1 MSERTLAGDNPAP
14 KRAPGRNIVL
24 CTDGTGNSASA
35 ASKSN
40 VWRLYQALQLN
51 SPDQI
56 AFYVRGV
63 GTSGIKVLQILGGV
77 FGFGLASNVRT
88 LYQFLCENY
97 RPPSASYEGDR
108 IYIFGFSRGAFTAR
122 LLAGLITHCGILDP
136 SRQIRKGNKT
146 LAISSKQGMRHAV
159 RIAYASLR
167 IAATPHS
174 PLPTRITRW
183 LRDLCTDRVPQC
195 EKFWEQYSYP
205 ADLHPLRDNQVQTG
219 PIEALGVWD
228 TVSAYGMPIT
238 ELSIM
243 LDKAIF
249 AHRFEDHVLH
259 PSINR
264 AFHALAIDDERY
276 SFHPIVFDENVE
288 TDPTRI
294 TQVWFPG
301 MHSDVGGGYPDAS
314 LALVSLNWMI
324 DCVKRNGQGVGLD
337 FNPIAEQSLEAG
349 ASCLGPMHNSRSGP
363 AIYYRL
369 APRIIATMAA
379 HKHPETPLVA
389 MPKIHRGVFDR
400 IRQGVGGYAPL
411 CIPTRYEV
419 VEHNGSVSAC
429 AAVETQMELSL
440 RGARQERV
448 LDQIFWRRCM
458 YLFSSAVTILLFAVP
473 LLAGDNQVC
482 ATGILT
488 QLTPSFTH
496 HFLHGWCSNPQWVL
510 ILGSL
515 LIGTALWSI
524 KVKTNTDQNAEF
536 AWQHLR
542 PGNRDK
548 PGPEPSAFEWLSGR
562 LRNNPSAVKL
572 YRVTTAWITPYLA
585 LVGFLYCLVK
595 WGIPAL
601 WSTLTTFV
609 LWVGDGLLAML
620 HWLPLL

>member
-1 MSERTLAGDNPAP
+1 MSKNKAQVGHPTLERQ
-14 KRAPGRNIVL
+14 PGRNIIL

-35 ASKSN
+35 ATKSN

-51 SPDQI
+51 SSDQV
-56 AFYVRGV
+56 AFYIRGV
-63 GTSGIKVLQILGGV
+63 GTSGIKILQILGGV
-77 FGFGLASNVRT
+77 FGFGLASNVRA

-97 RPPSASYEGDR
+97 QPPSSSYEGDR

-122 LLAGLITHCGILDP
+122 LLAGLIANCGILDP
-136 SRQIRKGNKT
+136 SKEIRKGNKS

-167 IAATPHS
+167 IAATPNS
-174 PLPTRITRW
+174 PIPTRIARW
-183 LRDLCTDRVPQC
+183 LRDVFTQRTPNC
-195 EKFWEQYSYP
+195 EQFCQRYCYP
-205 ADLHPLRDNQVQTG
+205 AELHPKRENGVQTG
-219 PIEALGVWD
+219 PIEVIGVWD

-294 TQVWFPG
+294 IQVWFPG

-314 LALVSLNWMI
+314 LALLSLNWMM
-324 DCVKRNGQGVGLD
+324 DSVKRNGQGVGLD
-337 FNPIAEQSLEAG
+337 FNPIAEQNMQAG
-349 ASCLGPMHNSRSGP
+349 ASSFGPMHNSRSGP

-369 APRIIATMAA
+369 APRILAAMAA
-379 HKHPETPLVA
+379 HKHPETPLVTL
-389 MPKIHRGVFDR
+389 PKIHRSVFDR

-411 CIPTRYEV
+411 CIPTHYEV
-419 VEHNGSVSAC
+419 VEHNGSVSTC
-429 AAVETQMELSL
+429 AAVETPIELSL

-458 YLFSSAVTILLFAVP
+458 YLFSSAVTVA
-473 LLAGDNQVC
+473 LLAIPIVTGNDQTC
-482 ATGILT
+482 ASGLLT
-488 QLTPSFTH
+488 QLTPNFTH
-496 HFLHGWCSNPQWVL
+496 HFVQGWCANPQWVL
-510 ILGSL
+510 ILGSIL
-515 LIGTALWSI
+515 VATALYSL
-524 KVKTNTDQNAEF
+524 KVKANTDQNAEF

-542 PGNRDK
+542 PANRGK
-548 PGPEPSAFEWLSGR
+548 PGPEPSLFEWISGR
-562 LRNNPSAVKL
+562 LRNNPLAVKV
-572 YRVTTAWITPYLA
+572 YRFTTAWIAPYLA
-585 LVGFLYCLVK
+585 LVALLYCFAN
-595 WGIPAL
+595 WGVPTL
-601 WSTLTTFV
+601 WKLLKV
-609 LWVGDGLLAML
+609 LAQWVGEGLLAIL

>member
-1 MSERTLAGDNPAP
+1 MSETTLAEDNPVP
-14 KRAPGRNIVL
+14 KRRPGRNIVL

-56 AFYVRGV
+56 AFYIRGV
-63 GTSGIKVLQILGGV
+63 GTSGIKLLQILGGV
-77 FGFGLASNVRT
+77 FGFGLASNVRA

-97 RPPSASYEGDR
+97 QPPSASYEGDR

-122 LLAGLITHCGILDP
+122 LLAGLISRCGILDP
-136 SRQIRKGNKT
+136 SKEILRGNKS

-167 IAATPHS
+167 VAATPDS

-183 LRDLCTDRVPQC
+183 LRDVITEPVPSCTD
-195 EKFWEQYSYP
+195 FWQRYCYP
-205 ADLHPLRDNQVQTG
+205 ANLHPMRDNGVQSG
-219 PIEALGVWD
+219 PIEAIGVWD

-243 LDKAIF
+243 LDKAVF

-259 PSINR
+259 SSINR
-264 AFHALAIDDERY
+264 AYHALAIDDERY
-276 SFHPIVFDENVE
+276 SFHPIVFDESVE

-314 LALVSLNWMI
+314 LALVSLNWMM
-324 DCVKRNGQGVGLD
+324 DSVKRNGLGVGLD
-337 FNPIAEQSLEAG
+337 FNPIAEQNLSAR
-349 ASCLGPMHNSRSGP
+349 ASSFGPMHNSRAGP

-369 APRIIATMAA
+369 APRIIAAMTA
-379 HKHPETPLVA
+379 HKHPESPLVA
-389 MPKIHRGVFDR
+389 LPKIHRGVFDR

-429 AAVETQMELSL
+429 TDVETPMELSL

-458 YLFSSAVTILLFAVP
+458 YLFSSALTLGLLAVP
-473 LLAGDNQVC
+473 LLGADNPDC
-482 ATGILT
+482 TSGLLT
-488 QLTPSFTH
+488 QFTPEFTH
-496 HFLHGWCSNPQWVL
+496 HFVQGWCANPQWVL

-515 LIGTALWSI
+515 LLGATLYSL
-524 KVKTNTDQNAEF
+524 KVKANTDQNAEF

-548 PGPEPSAFEWLSGR
+548 PGPELSVFEWLSGR
-562 LRNNPSAVKL
+562 LRKQPMAIKL
-572 YRVTTAWITPYLA
+572 YRFLTNWVSPYLA
-585 LVGFLYCLVK
+585 LVALLYCLAK
-595 WGIPAL
+595 WGAPAIWGIL
-601 WSTLTTFV
+601 QGLIQ
-609 LWVGDGLLAML
+609 WVGNGLLTML